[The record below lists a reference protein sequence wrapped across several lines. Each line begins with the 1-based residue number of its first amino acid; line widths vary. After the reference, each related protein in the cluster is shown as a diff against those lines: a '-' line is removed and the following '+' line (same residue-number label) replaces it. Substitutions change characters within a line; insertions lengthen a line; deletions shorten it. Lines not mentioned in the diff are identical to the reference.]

1 MTARRPLV
9 IVSGTTSELPDG
21 DSVVGVAAGDLT
33 AGSGLIGGGNVSQNR
48 RIDVQLAPN
57 PSGIIFVGTGDD
69 SSIGLDGTAF
79 ASGIAALDVADRA
92 LASGVSAQ
100 FSASTALAS
109 GNAGISVGLTALASG
124 NAALSAAAVAQASG
138 NAALVVGVSAQSTAT
153 QALTQSATAQAS
165 GNAAIALALTAS
177 SYTYTTTST
186 NKILADRE
194 RCSVLTSGLLL
205 TLPSSPSQ
213 GAEVTVD
220 IAGAFSDVVISGNQ
234 RPIMSENTNL
244 QIDRSPGVVTLVYT
258 DITRGWRIY

>member
-79 ASGIAALDVADRA
+79 ASGVAALDVADRA

-100 FSASTALAS
+100 SSASTALAS

-124 NAALSAAAVAQASG
+124 NAALSGASVALASG
-138 NAALVVGVSAQSTAT
+138 NAALVVGAAAQSTAS
-153 QALTQSATAQAS
+153 QALTQSASAQAS
-165 GNAAIALALTAS
+165 GNAAIALALTSS
-177 SYTYTTTST
+177 SYTYTTTSV
-186 NKILADRE
+186 NKTLANRE
-194 RCSVLTSGLLL
+194 RCTVLTSGLLL
-205 TLPSSPSQ
+205 TLPSPPSQ
-213 GAEVTVD
+213 GNEVSID
-220 IAGAFSDVVISGNQ
+220 IDGLFIDTIISGNQ
-234 RPIMSENTNL
+234 QPIMSSNTNL
-244 QIDRSPGVVTLVYT
+244 LIDRAPGSVTLVYT
-258 DITRGWRIY
+258 DSTRGWRIY